1 MIVPMI
7 KYGFLVYHRDFNS
20 FLSKLQ
26 ELGVVDIIK
35 QTHTPNEEERGM
47 LGLVNRYTAAINALS
62 SRVDPEKKRRKDV
75 DIEEILNEFEDLQK
89 EAEQLEASI
98 RKAQK
103 DLADA
108 RPWGEFSP
116 DTIKALENQ
125 GINMRFYVS
134 SEKGFSDE
142 WAAENPVEIIAREN
156 GNVYFVVLEKDEEI
170 DVQFENQEVKLPSFT
185 FKQKQKE
192 IDEYRKRLNI
202 IDKRFTDLAQYS
214 SIMEEAKGK
223 LVNELEFIAVQSS
236 AEKEAED
243 TLMVLQGWIPETKND
258 KLVDFLEKEGVAYIT
273 EKAQPHD
280 DAPIELKNNKFAK
293 LFEPIGNL
301 FTSPLY
307 QELDLTPFFAPFF
320 MMFFGFCLGD
330 AGYGLVL
337 LFGATAY
344 KLMKGKSKLRPIMSL
359 VQLLGISTVVF
370 GILTGTLFGI
380 ELVNADIAFL
390 DRFRDLFLDQN
401 QLFSL
406 ALIVGALQIIFG
418 MFVKA
423 ANQIKMYGWVH
434 AITTIS
440 WIVLIV
446 GSAIIYGLS
455 QLEGYNIELMGTE
468 HYVLI
473 GIAGIGILFFNS
485 PGKNPFANFGLGLWN
500 IYNMVTGLFGD
511 VLSYIRLFALGLS
524 SAILGNVFNSLAFGL
539 APDVPVAG
547 AIVTIIILIIG
558 HSINLF
564 MSALGSLVHPMRLT
578 FVEFYK
584 NAGFT
589 GGGKSYEPFKKQETN

>member
-26 ELGVVDIIK
+26 DLGVVDIIK

-62 SRVDPEKKRRKDV
+62 SRVDPEKKPRNDV
-75 DIEEILNEFEDLQK
+75 DIEGILNEFEDLQK

-116 DTIKALENQ
+116 DTIKAIENQ
-125 GINMRFYVS
+125 GINMRFYIS
-134 SEKGFSDE
+134 TEKGFSDE

-192 IDEYRKRLNI
+192 IDDYRNRLNI
-202 IDKRFTDLAQYS
+202 IDKRFTDLAQYT

-223 LVNELEFIAVQSS
+223 LINELEFIAVQSS

-273 EKAQPHD
+273 EKAQPQD

-337 LFGATAY
+337 LLGATAY
-344 KLMKGKSKLRPIMSL
+344 KLMKGKSKLRSIMSL

-380 ELVNADIAFL
+380 ELVNADISFL

-446 GSAIIYGLS
+446 GSATIYGLS
-455 QLEGYNIELMGTE
+455 QLEGYNIELMGTA
-468 HYVLI
+468 HYLLI

>member
-26 ELGVVDIIK
+26 DLGVVDIIK

-62 SRVDPEKKRRKDV
+62 SRVDPEKKPRNDV
-75 DIEEILNEFEDLQK
+75 DIEGILNEFEDLQK

-116 DTIKALENQ
+116 DTIKAIENQ
-125 GINMRFYVS
+125 GINMRFYIS
-134 SEKGFSDE
+134 TEKGFSDE

-192 IDEYRKRLNI
+192 IDDYRNRLNI
-202 IDKRFTDLAQYS
+202 IDKRFTDLAQYT

-223 LVNELEFIAVQSS
+223 LINELEFIAVQSS

-273 EKAQPHD
+273 EKAQPQD

-337 LFGATAY
+337 LLGATAY
-344 KLMKGKSKLRPIMSL
+344 KLIKGKSKLRSIMSL

-380 ELVNADIAFL
+380 ELVNADISFL

-446 GSAIIYGLS
+446 GSATIYGLS
-455 QLEGYNIELMGTE
+455 QLEGYNIELMGTA
-468 HYVLI
+468 HYLLI